1 MSLLE
6 LCVKRTGGPARGAK
20 VAAFIVGWG
29 RVRRELGRTPTV
41 EEYADY
47 WNMPVRTA
55 YLDQRHFRTAFK
67 PLQTPDPVLD
77 HMAAQGLGESVD
89 PSGLQPA

>member
-1 MSLLE
+1 
-6 LCVKRTGGPARGAK
+6 
-20 VAAFIVGWG
+20 
-29 RVRRELGRTPTV
+29 V

>member
-6 LCVKRTGGPARGAK
+6 LCVKRAGGPARGAR

-29 RVRRELGRTPTV
+29 RVRKELGRQPTA
-41 EEYADY
+41 EEYADF
-47 WNMPVRTA
+47 WKVSNRTA
-55 YLDQRHFRTAFK
+55 YYEQAQFRAAFK
-67 PLQTPDPVLD
+67 PLRTPEPILD

-89 PSGLQPA
+89 PSALQPA